1 MVGIEVSDVS
11 GPVGPV
17 GTVLME
23 SSGPVVYSAKQY
35 LQLLLVA
42 ASTRWLVHKS
52 AILREGAMEH
62 PRVVQLPSKAVGK
75 LL

>member
-42 ASTRWLVHKS
+42 ASTR
-52 AILREGAMEH
+52 
-62 PRVVQLPSKAVGK
+62 
-75 LL
+75 